1 MTTLR
6 PVAPALEMEWDRWAL
21 STACASRACPRRA
34 AATMRRSK
42 SLMGHQVTRPVAIE
56 RARALMKRGP
66 PYLGQRVYRQQLR
79 QPRLYHRPLIR
90 VKHRRNI
97 LCRPLTHF
105 DTSRHTQAPRRAAGV
120 WGRPWPLSSSRAVRS
135 TMLPGQRSIRSCTNR
150 SRESGIDQALPL
162 RFFGFLSFS
171 AMASRTNSERSLS
184 GTDLKSSDFNHAGKR
199 TINRCASPSAV
210 GSSFCISKI
219 YHRQNWLTISI

>member
-1 MTTLR
+1 MVCASERPVGGIGTMIRRGSMTTLR

-21 STACASRACPRRA
+21 STACASRACSQRA

-97 LCRPLTHF
+97 LCRPLTHL
-105 DTSRHTQAPRRAAGV
+105 DTFRHTQAPRLARLAQLDEAIPPGRRCLGKAVALEQFPRGPLDDVAGATV
-120 WGRPWPLSSSRAVRS
+120 DQVVQEPLKGSRA
-135 TMLPGQRSIRSCTNR
+135 SIRLC
-150 SRESGIDQALPL
+150 
-162 RFFGFLSFS
+162 
-171 AMASRTNSERSLS
+171 
-184 GTDLKSSDFNHAGKR
+184 
-199 TINRCASPSAV
+199 RCASSA
-210 GSSFCISKI
+210 S
-219 YHRQNWLTISI
+219 